1 MILLGEVAD
10 IVSGYNI
17 MRLSEEDQE
26 RKYSNAD
33 FEHDFYRMKLASPS
47 NDIIYR
53 QSVAAHNMSAT
64 IISDENKDKFISQVF
79 SIMKIDREK
88 LNPWYLCYLLNES
101 DIIAKQCNVLL
112 QGSVIARLSAH
123 QLKQMQIP
131 VISMNE
137 QEKLGRLYVTA
148 LYQYYLETTRTTMKL
163 QGILSILHDIERKSK
178 GDVKL

>member
-10 IVSGYNI
+10 IMSGYNI
-17 MRLSEEDQE
+17 VRLSEEDQE

-33 FEHDFYRMKLASPS
+33 FEHDFYQMKLASPS

-53 QSVAAHNMSAT
+53 QSVAAHNMLAT

-79 SIMKIDREK
+79 SIMKIDRKK

-131 VISMNE
+131 AIPMAE
-137 QEKLGRLYVTA
+137 QEKLGRLYGTA

-163 QGILSILHDIERKSK
+163 QGILSILHDRERK
-178 GDVKL
+178 

>member
-17 MRLSEEDQE
+17 MRLSEKDQE

-53 QSVAAHNMSAT
+53 QSMATHNMSAT
-64 IISDENKDKFISQVF
+64 IIADKHKDKFISQVF

-101 DIIAKQCNVLL
+101 DIVAKQCNVLL
-112 QGSVIARLSAH
+112 QGSVITRLSAH

-131 VISMNE
+131 VIPMAE
-137 QEKLGRLYVTA
+137 QEKLGRLYSTA
-148 LYQYYLETTRTTMKL
+148 LYQYYLETTRATMKL
-163 QGILSILHDIERKSK
+163 QGILSILHDRERK
-178 GDVKL
+178 